1 MFGASGA
8 SGDPID
14 TLNALVQHEIDVLKL
29 LRPRVTSVGQSKY
42 NGGDLNRMDVHCR
55 VDGKYIRRSGT
66 AEFDDKLKMAREV
79 RRQVV
84 AIIGA
89 AAVDLAEEKVR
100 AEAAGCA
107 AVAPAAVEHTAADL
121 LWLNEGMDEQEAP
134 DKVSDKVSLAEAEAA
149 LTQHQQRQQL
159 GNATLARLQ

>member
-1 MFGASGA
+1 MSGPA
-8 SGDPID
+8 GSSGDPTS
-14 TLNALVQHEIDVLKL
+14 TLEALVQHELAVLKA
-29 LRPRVTSVGQSKY
+29 LRPRIASVGQSKY

-55 VDGKYIRRSGT
+55 VAGKYIRRSGS
-66 AEFDDKLKMAREV
+66 ADFDDKLKMAREV

-107 AVAPAAVEHTAADL
+107 AVAPPAAAEHTA
-121 LWLNEGMDEQEAP
+121 EA
-134 DKVSDKVSLAEAEAA
+134 L
-149 LTQHQQRQQL
+149 
-159 GNATLARLQ
+159 

>member
-55 VDGKYIRRSGT
+55 VAGKYIRRSGS
-66 AEFDDKLKMAREV
+66 ADFDDKLKMAREV

-100 AEAAGCA
+100 AEAAGCS
-107 AVAPAAVEHTAADL
+107 AVAPPAAAEHTAA
-121 LWLNEGMDEQEAP
+121 
-134 DKVSDKVSLAEAEAA
+134 A
-149 LTQHQQRQQL
+149 L
-159 GNATLARLQ
+159 